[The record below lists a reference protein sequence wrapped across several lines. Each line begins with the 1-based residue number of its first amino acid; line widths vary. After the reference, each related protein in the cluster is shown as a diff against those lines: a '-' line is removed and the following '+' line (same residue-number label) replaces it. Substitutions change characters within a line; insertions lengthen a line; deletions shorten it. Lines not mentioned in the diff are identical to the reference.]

1 MKYLYCI
8 IILLFVSTAHAT
20 TCEDLGLYALALV
33 GCPQFDLSVNT
44 TTPLCQQPE
53 HRHLAYLDPRCYVE
67 IKQDDRCTYWDCPAP
82 YDKVYKEPISGRVAV
97 VHGSWQLVDWHYR
110 AARNAYGA
118 LQRELNKKRK
128 R

>member
-1 MKYLYCI
+1 MKYLFA
-8 IILLFVSTAHAT
+8 LLMFPTLAFADCDH
-20 TCEDLGLYALALV
+20 LGIYAFFMG
-33 GCPQFDLSVNT
+33 GCPQYGLNVDVT
-44 TTPLCQQPE
+44 RPICEQPE
-53 HRHLAYLDPRCYVE
+53 FKQYSYLDPRCYVE
-67 IKQDDRCTYWDCPAP
+67 VPQDTRCTYWDCPAP